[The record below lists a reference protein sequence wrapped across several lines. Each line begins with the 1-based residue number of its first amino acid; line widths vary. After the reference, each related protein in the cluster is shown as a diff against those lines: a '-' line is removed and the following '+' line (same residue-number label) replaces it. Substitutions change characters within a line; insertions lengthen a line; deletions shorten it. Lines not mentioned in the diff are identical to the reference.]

1 MSLVTLLPYAAGGA
15 ILMAVLGLAGL
26 YSGRSNVAD
35 ERLDRLKEPRRR
47 GEPGGP
53 KSKGSSLKDAARK
66 AAPALSKALTPK
78 TDKEVSALRLRL
90 VNAGF
95 HSPAAP
101 QLYLAIKTAV
111 ALGGLAAGF
120 AYGAANYGMTLGAV
134 FSTIIGGGIGFYLP
148 EGVMYLL
155 VKSRKEQIFLGLPD
169 VLDLMVVCVEAGLG
183 LDAGMRRVAQELED
197 SHKAVCEE
205 INICNKQ
212 LNLGS
217 PRRQVLHD
225 LGVRTGVD
233 DMRALAAVLIQADKF
248 GSSIGEALRTQSD
261 SMRTKRRQ
269 LAEERAQQTAVKL
282 IFPLV
287 LFIFP
292 GIFAVLV
299 GPAAL
304 MIIDGVLV

>member
-1 MSLVTLLPYAAGGA
+1 MTVADLLPFLAAGFV
-15 ILMAVLGLAGL
+15 VLGALGAASVFARG
-26 YSGRSNVAD
+26 STKTE
-35 ERLDRLKEPRRR
+35 ERLDRLKDPRKAAERQAA
-47 GEPGGP
+47 G
-53 KSKGSSLKDAARK
+53 KSQGLQDVARK
-66 AAPALSKALTPK
+66 AAPALSKALKPK
-78 TDKEVSALRLRL
+78 DEEGEGKLRLRL
-90 VNAGF
+90 LNAGF

-101 QLYLAIKTAV
+101 QLFLAIKAAV
-111 ALGGLAAGF
+111 ALAGVAAGVV
-120 AYGAANYGMTLGAV
+120 YGGANYGLTMNMAFAVVLCGGA
-134 FSTIIGGGIGFYLP
+134 GFYLP
-148 EGVMYLL
+148 ELALMLL

-169 VLDLMVVCVEAGLG
+169 ALDLMVVCVEAGLG
-183 LDAGMRRVAQELED
+183 LDAGMRRVAEELED
-197 SHKAVCEE
+197 THTAVCGEM
-205 INICNKQ
+205 NVCNKQ
-212 LNLGS
+212 LNLGR

-248 GSSIGEALRTQSD
+248 GSSVGEALRVQSD

>member
-15 ILMAVLGLAGL
+15 IVMSVLGVASLW
-26 YSGRSNVAD
+26 SGRGSAAED
-35 ERLDRLKEPRRR
+35 RLDRLKNPRRR
-47 GEPGGP
+47 GEEGRHARGA
-53 KSKGSSLKDAARK
+53 GLKNAARK
-66 AAPALSKALTPK
+66 AAPTLSKALTPK
-78 TDKEVSALRLRL
+78 TAEEVSALRLRL
-90 VNAGF
+90 VHAGF

-111 ALGGLAAGF
+111 SLGGLAAGF
-120 AYGAANYGMTLGAV
+120 VYGSANYGLTLNTV
-134 FSTIIGGGIGFYLP
+134 FATVIGGGLSFYLP
-148 EGVMYLL
+148 EL
-155 VKSRKEQIFLGLPD
+155 VLHLMGKSRKEQIFLGLPD

-183 LDAGMRRVAQELED
+183 LDAGMRRVAEELED
-197 SHKAVCEE
+197 SHGAVCEE
-205 INICNKQ
+205 IHICNKQ

>member
-1 MSLVTLLPYAAGGA
+1 MSLADLLPFIAAGAVVLCALGA
-15 ILMAVLGLAGL
+15 ASFF
-26 YSGRSNVAD
+26 SGRSTQTE
-35 ERLDRLKEPRRR
+35 ERLDRLKDPR
-47 GEPGGP
+47 
-53 KSKGSSLKDAARK
+53 KAAADATTAGRTSGLQQVAKK
-66 AAPALSKALTPK
+66 AAPALSRALKPK
-78 TDKEVSALRLRL
+78 DQAGEDKLRLRVL
-90 VNAGF
+90 NAGF

-101 QLYLAIKTAV
+101 QLFLALKAV
-111 ALGGLAAGF
+111 AGLLGVAAGF
-120 AYGAANYGMTLGAV
+120 VYGGANYGLTMNAIFAV
-134 FSTIIGGGIGFYLP
+134 VIGGGIGFFLP
-148 EGVMYLL
+148 EGILYLM

-183 LDAGMRRVAQELED
+183 LDAGMKRVAAELEET
-197 SHKAVCEE
+197 HEAVCDE
-205 INICNKQ
+205 INVCNKQ
-212 LNLGS
+212 LNLGR

>member
-1 MSLVTLLPYAAGGA
+1 MSLVALLPYAAGGA
-15 ILMAVLGLAGL
+15 ILMFCLAVASAFGN
-26 YSGRSNVAD
+26 RSEKVE
-35 ERLDRLKEPRRR
+35 ERLDRLRDPRRATAEPAAK
-47 GEPGGP
+47 GEG
-53 KSKGSSLKDAARK
+53 LRDAARR
-66 AAPALSKALTPK
+66 AAPALSKALQPK
-78 TDKEVSALRLRL
+78 SEEERSALRLRL
-90 VNAGF
+90 VHAGF

-111 ALGGLAAGF
+111 AVAGLALGLAYGGVNYGLTTNAMIAAVVGGGL
-120 AYGAANYGMTLGAV
+120 
-134 FSTIIGGGIGFYLP
+134 GFYLP
-148 EGVMYLL
+148 GLGLMLME
-155 VKSRKEQIFLGLPD
+155 KSRKEQIFLGLPD

-183 LDAGMRRVAQELED
+183 LDAGMRRVAEELEETHEAVCQEL
-197 SHKAVCEE
+197 
-205 INICNKQ
+205 NICNKQ

-261 SMRTKRRQ
+261 SMRVKRRQ

>member
-1 MSLVTLLPYAAGGA
+1 MSLETLLPFAVGGA
-15 ILMAVLGLAGL
+15 ILLSFLGAVSLFTNA
-26 YSGRSNVAD
+26 RSSAED
-35 ERLDRLKEPRRR
+35 RLDRLKEPRRR
-47 GEPGGP
+47 DDKHRGDG
-53 KSKGSSLKDAARK
+53 LKHAAQK

-78 TDKEVSALRLRL
+78 TDAEISALRLRL

-95 HSPAAP
+95 HNPAAS
-101 QLYLAIKTAV
+101 QFYLALKSAV
-111 ALGGLAAGF
+111 ALGGLAAGTV
-120 AYGAANYGMTLGAV
+120 YGMANYGMTLNTA
-134 FSTIIGGGIGFYLP
+134 FAAIIAGGLCFYLP
-148 EGVMYLL
+148 EGVLHFM
-155 VKSRKEQIFLGLPD
+155 VKSRKEQVFLGLPD
-169 VLDLMVVCVEAGLG
+169 VLDLLVVCVEAGLG
-183 LDAGMRRVAQELED
+183 LDAGMRRVADELED

>member
-15 ILMAVLGLAGL
+15 ILLAVLGVASLL
-26 YSGRSNVAD
+26 TNRSGAAE
-35 ERLDRLKEPRRR
+35 ERLDRLKNPRRR
-47 GEPGGP
+47 NEGDRNARGAG
-53 KSKGSSLKDAARK
+53 LKNAAAK
-66 AAPALSKALTPK
+66 AAPALSRALTPK
-78 TDKEVSALRLRL
+78 TDAEVSALRLRL
-90 VNAGF
+90 VHAGF

-101 QLYLAIKTAV
+101 QLFLALKTAV
-111 ALGGLAAGF
+111 ALGGMAAGS
-120 AYGAANYGMTLGAV
+120 AYGLANYGLTLSTSFAV
-134 FSTIIGGGIGFYLP
+134 IIGGGLSFYVP
-148 EGVMYLL
+148 EIVLYLKG
-155 VKSRKEQIFLGLPD
+155 KSRKEQIFLGLPD

-183 LDAGMRRVAQELED
+183 LDAGMRRVAEELED
-197 SHKAVCEE
+197 SHAAVCEE
-205 INICNKQ
+205 IHICNKQ

>member
-1 MSLVTLLPYAAGGA
+1 MSTADLLPFLAAAFVVLAALGA
-15 ILMAVLGLAGL
+15 ASVFARRGTKTE
-26 YSGRSNVAD
+26 
-35 ERLDRLKEPRRR
+35 ERLDRLRDPRKAAGR
-47 GEPGGP
+47 
-53 KSKGSSLKDAARK
+53 DAAGRSGGLRDVAKK
-66 AAPALSKALTPK
+66 AAPALSKALKPRDAAGEGK
-78 TDKEVSALRLRL
+78 LRLRL
-90 VNAGF
+90 LNAGY

-101 QLYLAIKTAV
+101 QLFLAIKAAV
-111 ALGGLAAGF
+111 ALAGVAAGVV
-120 AYGAANYGMTLGAV
+120 YGGVNYGLTLNFAFAVIIIGAV
-134 FSTIIGGGIGFYLP
+134 GFYLP
-148 EGVMYLL
+148 EGVLYMM

-169 VLDLMVVCVEAGLG
+169 ALDLMVVCVEAGLG
-183 LDAGMRRVAQELED
+183 LDAGMRRVAEELED
-197 SHKAVCEE
+197 THAAVCGEM
-205 INICNKQ
+205 NVCNKQ
-212 LNLGS
+212 LNLGR

-225 LGVRTGVD
+225 LGVRCGVD

-248 GSSIGEALRTQSD
+248 GSSVGEALRVQSD

>member
-1 MSLVTLLPYAAGGA
+1 
-15 ILMAVLGLAGL
+15 
-26 YSGRSNVAD
+26 
-35 ERLDRLKEPRRR
+35 
-47 GEPGGP
+47 
-53 KSKGSSLKDAARK
+53 
-66 AAPALSKALTPK
+66 
-78 TDKEVSALRLRL
+78 
-90 VNAGF
+90 
-95 HSPAAP
+95 
-101 QLYLAIKTAV
+101 
-111 ALGGLAAGF
+111 
-120 AYGAANYGMTLGAV
+120 
-134 FSTIIGGGIGFYLP
+134 
-148 EGVMYLL
+148 
-155 VKSRKEQIFLGLPD
+155 
-169 VLDLMVVCVEAGLG
+169 MVVCVEAGLG
-183 LDAGMRRVAQELED
+183 LDAGMRRVAEELED
-197 SHKAVCEE
+197 THQAVCEE

-248 GSSIGEALRTQSD
+248 GSSIGDALRTQSD

>member
-1 MSLVTLLPYAAGGA
+1 MSLETLLPFAVGGA
-15 ILMAVLGLAGL
+15 ILFSALGAVSLFSNA
-26 YSGRSNVAD
+26 RSSAD
-35 ERLDRLKEPRRR
+35 DRLDRLRDPRRR
-47 GEPGGP
+47 GDKQE
-53 KSKGSSLKDAARK
+53 KSRGAGFRNAAQR

-78 TDKEVSALRLRL
+78 TDAEVSALRLRL

-101 QLYLAIKTAV
+101 QLYLALKSAV

-120 AYGAANYGMTLGAV
+120 VYGTANYGMTLNTA
-134 FSTIIGGGIGFYLP
+134 FSAIIVGGLAFYLP
-148 EGVMYLL
+148 EGVLYFI

-169 VLDLMVVCVEAGLG
+169 VLDLLVVCVEAGLG

-197 SHKAVCEE
+197 THEAVCEE

-261 SMRTKRRQ
+261 SMRIKRRQ